1 MRNAL
6 KIAAFG
12 LLTTGLLAGPTPIGA
27 QDSDAGTFRITVDG
41 RDVGT
46 DTFNIRRS
54 GAGTGA
60 VTTAQGRVQLQ
71 LTQATVDRVTELQ
84 VSGVRSALARY
95 AAGPPAGSPG
105 TRIFSSVSG
114 GIFTTEM
121 RTPTGEAMRQFQVSE
136 GAVVLDEWVAHH
148 YTFLAHRP
156 RNGQVPIVIPSQNRQ
171 VMGTLESRGETT
183 TQIGGQSVPA
193 YHIVLRINDDRAD
206 ERHVWVDSLNRVLRV
221 RIPAQ
226 GYEAVRTSAPQ

>member
-6 KIAAFG
+6 TIAAFG
-12 LLTTGLLAGPTPIGA
+12 LLAAGVMAAPAPIEA
-27 QDSDAGTFRITVDG
+27 QNGDTGTFRITVEG

-84 VSGVRSALARY
+84 VSGVRAALSRY

-105 TRIFSSVSG
+105 TRIFSSVSS

-148 YTFLAHRP
+148 YTFLAQRP
-156 RNGQVPIVIPSQNRQ
+156 RNGPVPIVIPSQNRQ
-171 VMGTLESRGETT
+171 VMGTLDSRGETSV
-183 TQIGGQSVPA
+183 QIGGRSVPA
-193 YHIVLRINDDRAD
+193 YHLVLRMDDDAAD
-206 ERHVWVDSLNRVLRV
+206 VRHIWVDSLNRVLRV

-226 GYEAVRTSAPQ
+226 GYEAVRTAAPE